1 MEGRSYGGER
11 QWRPAVWSSIRPGLG
26 SIELVEGRDRCG
38 AKLGSSG
45 LEGFERGG
53 EERPEGRATALCSC
67 SARASSRKGMKGG
80 EKDRVARTDKNGAAQ
95 RTRFAGIL
103 DAWSRRRCRA
113 GRGMGVDTGTVQHR
127 RSTVIVLTD
136 FDSTLTG

>member
-1 MEGRSYGGER
+1 MRKS
-11 QWRPAVWSSIRPGLG
+11 
-26 SIELVEGRDRCG
+26 
-38 AKLGSSG
+38 
-45 LEGFERGG
+45 ERGRRG
-53 EERPEGRATALCSC
+53 LPARRAAAAQLS

-80 EKDRVARTDKNGAAQ
+80 EKDRVVRTDKNGAAQ

-103 DAWSRRRCRA
+103 DVWSRRRCRA
-113 GRGMGVDTGTVQHR
+113 GRSKGVDTGTVHHR